1 MDALQIQAKSLGEIE
16 NMDQNTDQKV
26 AMDTSKRDESEIEI
40 DLLDLL
46 SYYQT
51 KLLYI
56 LGAFIIGAL
65 VAGLVT
71 YFLIT
76 PKFTATS
83 TMYMVSSSND
93 SVVDLSDLNIGTTLS
108 EDYIEL
114 IKTRPIVEGVAE
126 ELKLDYTY
134 EQMMS
139 MLNISVVT
147 NTRIIKI
154 SATSPDKEEAR
165 DIANAIAIKAETEL
179 PKLMDAPK
187 PNIAEKA
194 IIPEAKSSPSLSKN
208 TLIGGLLLMLLVLA
222 VLTVIY
228 LMDDTIKSAD
238 DVEKNF
244 GVMPLTTI
252 PEGKIEGLRSG
263 KTEARRRRKLFRRYG
278 KKKGG
283 KH

>member
-1 MDALQIQAKSLGEIE
+1 MDH
-16 NMDQNTDQKV
+16 NTDHKI
-26 AMDTSKRDESEIEI
+26 AMDNSKMDESEIEI
-40 DLLDLL
+40 DILDLL

-51 KLLYI
+51 KI
-56 LGAFIIGAL
+56 VMIISAFIIGAL

-76 PKFTATS
+76 SKYTATS

-108 EDYIEL
+108 EDYVEL
-114 IKTRPIVEGVAE
+114 IKTRPIIEGVAE
-126 ELKLDYTY
+126 DLKLDYTY
-134 EQMMS
+134 DEILD
-139 MLNISVVT
+139 MLNLSVVT

-154 SATSPDKEEAR
+154 GVTSEDREEAR
-165 DIANAIAIKAETEL
+165 DIANAIAVKAETVL

-194 IIPEAKSSPSLSKN
+194 ITPERKSSPSMTKN
-208 TLIGGLLLMLLVLA
+208 TLIGGLLLMLFVLA

-252 PEGKIEGLRSG
+252 PEGKIEGLRSD
-263 KTEARRRRKLFRRYG
+263 KTDAKVKRKLFE
-278 KKKGG
+278 KKKAKKGG
-283 KH
+283 KHNGR

>member
-1 MDALQIQAKSLGEIE
+1 
-16 NMDQNTDQKV
+16 MDQNTDRKV
-26 AMDTSKRDESEIEI
+26 AMDNTRKDESEIEI

-46 SYYQT
+46 AYYQT
-51 KLLYI
+51 KIVLI
-56 LGAFIIGAL
+56 LSAFIIGAL
-65 VAGLVT
+65 IAGLVT
-71 YFLIT
+71 HFLIT
-76 PKFTATS
+76 PKYTATS

-108 EDYIEL
+108 EDYVEL
-114 IKTRPIVEGVAE
+114 IKTRPIIEGVAE
-126 ELKLDYTY
+126 DLDLDYTY
-134 EQMMS
+134 EQIMG
-139 MLNISVVT
+139 MLNLSVVT

-154 SATSPDKEEAR
+154 SVTSEDREEACEM
-165 DIANAIAIKAETEL
+165 ANAIAVKAETVL

-194 IIPEAKSSPSLSKN
+194 IVPERKSSPSLSKN

-228 LMDDTIKSAD
+228 LMDDTIKNAD

-252 PEGKIEGLRSG
+252 PEGKIEGMKSG
-263 KTEARRRRKLFRRYG
+263 KTESRVKRKLFGRHKA
-278 KKKGG
+278 KKEG
-283 KH
+283 KHNGR